1 MKKVFIVFSILLLGF
16 FIRVHNYQLYPQRGA
31 TSDEYT
37 YSFLGVSLI
46 TKRVPIS
53 WSYFAYDN
61 RSDLTINNIYFPI
74 VYPYFD
80 HPPLNGLFVG
90 GWAVLKGQDT
100 FTKIDLKT
108 IRIVPIFFGMI
119 SSLLLFLIAN
129 RLYSFKT
136 AVWSLLIFSTSTLFV
151 MNMRV
156 VVAENLLTVL
166 FLGSLYAY
174 AYFIKNMTTRKAIIL
189 GILSGFSLWTKIM
202 GISIFLTLLFFFLK
216 DRVKTKYIV
225 MFCTAF
231 FVFVGLLLGYAGYYD
246 FKLFWQVQLSQGGR
260 NIGPETLRLILSS
273 PVIVNKV
280 FYDGWYFFGFF
291 SLFLQFTSFKKNK
304 YIIVSSLFYLCL
316 LLISMTKEGHSG
328 WYMIPLFP
336 FMAIAMGEVLKEA
349 VEAGSFILAIFLLFI
364 GMSHIQNIYQVW
376 FGLTPAYYRIL
387 FVLLIFPF
395 LFIFLIKKKWIYAL
409 ANILFYSMILGNILQ
424 TYSYI
429 HPS

>member
-189 GILSGFSLWTKIM
+189 GILSGLSLWTKIM

-304 YIIVSSLFYLCL
+304 YIIVPSLFYLCL